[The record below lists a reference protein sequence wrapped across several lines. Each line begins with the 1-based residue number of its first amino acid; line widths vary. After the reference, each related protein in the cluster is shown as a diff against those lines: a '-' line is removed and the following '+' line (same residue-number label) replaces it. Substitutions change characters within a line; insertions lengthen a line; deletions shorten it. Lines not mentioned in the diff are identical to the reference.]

1 MKIRDWSK
9 LAAAG
14 VALAMLMISFWP
26 DSSSGGFGP
35 WGRWTTIV
43 LSAAMLVALGWK
55 LLFKPTRQQVPSPVP
70 DQPQRRLS
78 DAADDDLRTIIVEL
92 FPRDKA
98 WEIVGLH
105 GDPEAWAYAH
115 ELQAFMA
122 HQGFALASRG
132 VIRAIFDEPVTD
144 LRIKRKADRYR
155 LIVGSAP
162 RCREKQHKPESSMTG
177 SSAVPGMPSVGW
189 LHRWNTMRLL
199 RPRQVPSHEL
209 AAAE

>member
-14 VALAMLMISFWP
+14 VAFAMLMVSFWP

-35 WGRWTTIV
+35 WGRWTTIA
-43 LSAAMLVALGWK
+43 LSTTMLVALGWK
-55 LLFKPTRQQVPSPVP
+55 MLFKPTRQQVPSLVP
-70 DQPQRRLS
+70 NQPQRRLS

-122 HQGFALASRG
+122 QHGFNLASRG

-162 RCREKQHKPESSMTG
+162 DAVRSTTGPRGSMTG
-177 SSAVPGMPSVGW
+177 SSAVPDMPGVGW
-189 LHRWNTMRLL
+189 LHRWSMMRLL